1 VKASVGEAR
10 HHVAPGIGELREAV
24 LTGVFYPNTDSMT
37 YTIGFEDYGTEKK
50 IAAP

>member
-1 VKASVGEAR
+1 M
-10 HHVAPGIGELREAV
+10 
-24 LTGVFYPNTDSMT
+24 LTGVFYPNTESMT